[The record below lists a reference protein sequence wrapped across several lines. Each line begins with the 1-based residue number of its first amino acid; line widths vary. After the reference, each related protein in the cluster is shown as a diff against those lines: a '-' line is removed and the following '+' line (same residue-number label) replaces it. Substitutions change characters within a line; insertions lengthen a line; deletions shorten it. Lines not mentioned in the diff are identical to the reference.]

1 MPIHCKSEQEAMH
14 SWWLI

>member
-1 MPIHCKSEQEAMH
+1 MPNHCKSEQAAMH